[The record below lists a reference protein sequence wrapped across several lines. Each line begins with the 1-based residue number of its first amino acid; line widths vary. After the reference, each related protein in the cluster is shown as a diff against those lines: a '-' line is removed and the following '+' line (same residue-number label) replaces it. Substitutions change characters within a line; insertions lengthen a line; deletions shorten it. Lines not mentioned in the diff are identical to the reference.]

1 MIQRARY
8 LLLFTDKMMEHI
20 PVRFSDDNQAAGH
33 CCVEHCFAAAAVV
46 AVAWKTSL
54 RRLANSM
61 PLLLKAAASAYKT
74 RHGKNLV
81 FRILQ
86 SLEDS
91 ITNTEKIN
99 CTEK

>member
-8 LLLFTDKMMEHI
+8 LLLFTDKMMEQI

-81 FRILQ
+81 FRISQ
-86 SLEDS
+86 CLEDS
-91 ITNTEKIN
+91 LTNTEKIN